1 LTTCSDCRYSWV
13 QRDAHPISLRQL
25 TFFGRSLTPER
36 LINAANYVRTE
47 LPTRI
52 AHRIRDMQILP
63 YVALTN
69 QHLSHVYEL
78 YHAAF
83 DKFRRIPEIRTTHD
97 NDNLCRLIRGTLKE
111 HLTVIPRLVMGV
123 TEVQDLMKADQIDQ
137 FVTTM
142 LRSVRT
148 PGFASCPLTVPEA
161 YIPQSHSRA
170 AYCSYRLLQ

>member
-36 LINAANYVRTE
+36 LINAA
-47 LPTRI
+47 
-52 AHRIRDMQILP
+52 
-63 YVALTN
+63 N

-148 PGFASCPLTVPEA
+148 PSFASCPLTVPEA
-161 YIPQSHSRA
+161 HIPQSHSRA